1 MGGILTKMKP
11 PVWCLLRSH
20 RMNSNWPGWK
30 WSMKD
35 KNWRGGKAKKE
46 KKGNQQS
53 GELAEVVDSIGR
65 SLLGLIFL
73 SIFING
79 IKMQRNTFE
88 KANNSEK
95 LTEKNTKEKKRV
107 VFP

>member
-1 MGGILTKMKP
+1 
-11 PVWCLLRSH
+11 
-20 RMNSNWPGWK
+20 
-30 WSMKD
+30 MKD

-53 GELAEVVDSIGR
+53 RELAELVDSIGR

-107 VFP
+107 VFPWGYCLDSTWNSTECSGHPTF